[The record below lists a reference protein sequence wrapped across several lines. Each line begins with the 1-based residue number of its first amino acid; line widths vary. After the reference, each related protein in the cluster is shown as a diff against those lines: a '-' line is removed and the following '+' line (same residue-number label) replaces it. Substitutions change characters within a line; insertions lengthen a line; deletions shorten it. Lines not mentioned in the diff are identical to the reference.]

1 MERNWTFATWIF
13 VARCPALAEPGCF
26 DKDRLRDLLWWLDD
40 DLGCRSSPVRSVVIP
55 GVAKDGLLPGENGGY
70 QDLRMSIKW
79 QFQREKN

>member
-1 MERNWTFATWIF
+1 M
-13 VARCPALAEPGCF
+13 
-26 DKDRLRDLLWWLDD
+26 
-40 DLGCRSSPVRSVVIP
+40 RSVVIP